1 MVKKGI
7 NGLALSHTYCMDKKS
22 QTITALTKDKAKQA
36 AKAGVN
42 GGASGCANGCTDK
55 QTAFGVV
62 LSPQDAEEYRLY
74 KRRKRQGE
82 IAAAIAAS
90 EGTLMHGEDVQRV
103 CERACRLKQR
113 AVKLPLSKMT
123 QAAYYLSGSRVGLDC
138 VVGGNGETLAKV
150 KAYEVKQ
157 AVKRKASEI
166 TVPITPSLL
175 DCCRYSEIKR
185 ELKRVIRAAG
195 KAAVKVRLEANKL
208 TTPYVRVA
216 RIACEVGARF
226 FSVPYFKG
234 CEGFCLELTGGC
246 KLEVTGVETTE
257 DFQRLTAAGVGRI
270 VTHRALEIYTQ
281 WVKEADEETLSI
293 FANQTPVAENDSD
306 SSSTQTLE
314 NSRGNSAEN
323 PPEQPQPTPPTSPTQ
338 PEQPVSPTPDGEKP
352 SDEWIVP
359 ADPNAPREVNTA
371 TPTTVDTAVHNPETE
386 YCCRLEGT
394 QLKFL

>member
-1 MVKKGI
+1 M
-7 NGLALSHTYCMDKKS
+7 SHTYCMDKKS

-36 AKAGVN
+36 TRVGV
-42 GGASGCANGCTDK
+42 NGCTDK

-138 VVGGNGETLAKV
+138 VVGGSGETLAKV
-150 KAYEVKQ
+150 KAYEAKQ

-195 KAAVKVRLEANKL
+195 KAAVKVRLEANKI

-293 FANQTPVAENDSD
+293 FANQTPVAENDSA
-306 SSSTQTLE
+306 SPPTQTLE
-314 NSRGNSAEN
+314 NSTENSAEN
-323 PPEQPQPTPPTSPTQ
+323 PPENPQ